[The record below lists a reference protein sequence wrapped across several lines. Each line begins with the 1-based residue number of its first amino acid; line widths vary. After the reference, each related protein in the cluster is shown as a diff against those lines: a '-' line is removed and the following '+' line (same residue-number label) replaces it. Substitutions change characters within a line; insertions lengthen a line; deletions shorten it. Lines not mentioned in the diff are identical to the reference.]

1 MQKGDSFKDIFLL
14 RERINKLFEDS
25 HTVSGAGNITV
36 WQPVVDIYETIEE
49 FIVKAELPDVAESDI
64 NITVEGNV
72 LKVNGARRLKRE
84 GRNYH
89 QVERPYG
96 GFSRAFKLPETV
108 NGTEIRATL
117 KDGILK
123 VILPKRTAESP
134 QHIEIK

>member
-1 MQKGDSFKDIFLL
+1 MEKWDPFKDIFLL

-25 HTVSGAGNITV
+25 HTGTGEGESTV
-36 WQPVVDIYETIEE
+36 WQPTVDIYETLEE
-49 FIVKAELPDVAESDI
+49 FVVKAELPEVAESDI

-96 GFSRAFKLPETV
+96 GFSRAFMLPETV
-108 NGTEIRATL
+108 KGTEIRATL

-123 VILPKRTAESP
+123 IILPKKAGELP